1 MELSSESGEESEELM
16 SVEGVDISLAIEL
29 KQNGIRN
36 REELAEQSVDEL
48 IELVEL
54 NEEKAGEIIMKAR
67 EHWFKE

>member
-1 MELSSESGEESEELM
+1 M

-48 IELVEL
+48 IELVDL
-54 NEEKAGEIIMKAR
+54 NEKKAAELIMKAR